1 MKKIFV
7 IFAWSLLSV
16 GVLLTSSAGLIFY
29 NQYQTHREQLA
40 QSDSILPSSD
50 SDLQIA
56 MLESNGEVKG
66 VESIIETEDAREII
80 VANFLERHNS
90 PMKPYEYYGAR
101 LVEIADKNG
110 LDFRLMPAIAMQES
124 NLCKVVNPGA
134 PHNCLGFGIHSRGT
148 LDFESYEAG
157 FERAAREIKE
167 RYVDIGLETP
177 EQIMTKYTPS
187 SPNGAWAESIKQW
200 MAEMRYDDRDKGR
213 SLKTNDNVLDLAQPS
228 TPATEDTLN

>member
-1 MKKIFV
+1 MKKLFIL
-7 IFAWSLLSV
+7 FAWSLLSV
-16 GVLLTSSAGLIFY
+16 GVLLTSAASLIFY
-29 NQYQTHREQLA
+29 NQYQEKLA
-40 QSDSILPSSD
+40 ESKSILPAPS

-56 MLESNGEVKG
+56 ISDNEGELKG
-66 VESIIETEDAREII
+66 VESVIETDDAREII

-124 NLCKVVNPGA
+124 NLCKVTNPGA
-134 PHNCLGFGIHSRGT
+134 PHNCLGFGIHKRGT

-177 EQIMTKYTPS
+177 EEIMRKYTPS
-187 SPNGAWAESIKQW
+187 SNGSWAESVKQW
-200 MAEMRYDDRDKGR
+200 MAEMRYDDRAKGR
-213 SLKTNDNVLDLAQPS
+213 TLKTNDNVLELAQPS
-228 TPATEDTLN
+228 TPSTLLE

>member
-1 MKKIFV
+1 MKKLFIL
-7 IFAWSLLSV
+7 FAWSLLSV
-16 GVLLTSSAGLIFY
+16 GVLLTSAASLIFY
-29 NQYQTHREQLA
+29 NQYQVNIA
-40 QSDSILPSSD
+40 DNNSILPAPS

-56 MLESNGEVKG
+56 ISENEGQVKG
-66 VESIIETEDAREII
+66 VESVIETDDAREII
-80 VANFLERHNS
+80 VANFLERYNS

-101 LVEIADKNG
+101 LVEIADQNG

-124 NLCKVVNPGA
+124 QLCKAVNPGA
-134 PHNCLGFGIHSRGT
+134 PHNCLGFGIHKRGT

-187 SPNGAWAESIKQW
+187 SPNGAWAEAIKQF

-213 SLKTNDNVLDLAQPS
+213 TLKTNDNVLDLAQPS
-228 TPATEDTLN
+228 TPSDQTP

>member
-1 MKKIFV
+1 M
-7 IFAWSLLSV
+7 SV
-16 GVLLTSSAGLIFY
+16 GVLLTSAASLIFY
-29 NQYQTHREQLA
+29 NKYQEKV
-40 QSDSILPSSD
+40 SDNSPILPSSS

-56 MLESNGEVKG
+56 ILDNGGDVKG
-66 VESIIETEDAREII
+66 VEAVIETEDAREII
-80 VANFLERHNS
+80 VANFLERYNS
-90 PMKPYEYYGAR
+90 PMKPYEYYGQR

-124 NLCKVVNPGA
+124 NLCKVTNPGA
-134 PHNCLGFGIHSRGT
+134 PHNCLGFGIHKRGT

-177 EQIMTKYTPS
+177 EEIMRKYTPS
-187 SPNGAWAESIKQW
+187 SNGSWAESIKQW

-213 SLKTNDNVLDLAQPS
+213 TLKTNDNVLDLAQPS
-228 TPATEDTLN
+228 TSSALIPEED

>member
-1 MKKIFV
+1 MQKIFL

-16 GVLLTSSAGLIFY
+16 GVFLTSTAGFIFY
-29 NQYQTHREQLA
+29 NAHQKQLSKMANTFVSPTPEAQTALLNDEGEIKGVSA
-40 QSDSILPSSD
+40 V
-50 SDLQIA
+50 
-56 MLESNGEVKG
+56 LESQ
-66 VESIIETEDAREII
+66 DAREII

-90 PMKPYEYYGAR
+90 PMKPYEYYGEK
-101 LVEIADKNG
+101 LVEIADQNG

-124 NLCKVVNPGA
+124 NLCKVTNPGA

-177 EQIMTKYTPS
+177 EEIMRKYTPS
-187 SPNGAWAESIKQW
+187 SNGSWAESVKQW
-200 MAEMRYDDRDKGR
+200 MAEMRYDDRAKGR
-213 SLKTNDNVLDLAQPS
+213 TLKTNDNVLELARDSS
-228 TPATEDTLN
+228 TSSKVD

>member
-1 MKKIFV
+1 MKKLFIL
-7 IFAWSLLSV
+7 FAWSLLSI
-16 GVLLTSSAGLIFY
+16 GVLLTSAASLIFY
-29 NQYQTHREQLA
+29 NQYQEKLA
-40 QSDSILPSSD
+40 ESKSILPAPS

-56 MLESNGEVKG
+56 ISDNDGEVKG
-66 VESIIETEDAREII
+66 VESVIETDDAREII

-90 PMKPYEYYGAR
+90 PMKPYQYYGAR

-124 NLCKVVNPGA
+124 NLCKVTNPGA
-134 PHNCLGFGIHSRGT
+134 PHNCLGFGIHKRGT

-177 EQIMTKYTPS
+177 EEIMRKYTPS
-187 SPNGAWAESIKQW
+187 SNGSWAESVKQW

-213 SLKTNDNVLDLAQPS
+213 TLKTNDNVLELAQPS
-228 TPATEDTLN
+228 TPSSLLVE

>member
-1 MKKIFV
+1 MKKLFIL
-7 IFAWSLLSV
+7 FAWSLLSV
-16 GVLLTSSAGLIFY
+16 GVLLTSAASLIFY
-29 NQYQTHREQLA
+29 NQYQEKLA
-40 QSDSILPSSD
+40 ESKSILPAPS

-56 MLESNGEVKG
+56 ISDNEGELKG
-66 VESIIETEDAREII
+66 VESVIETDDAREII

-101 LVEIADKNG
+101 LVEIADQNG

-124 NLCKVVNPGA
+124 QLCKAVNPGA
-134 PHNCLGFGIHSRGT
+134 PHNCLGFGIHKRGT

-187 SPNGAWAESIKQW
+187 SPNGAWAEAIKQF

-213 SLKTNDNVLDLAQPS
+213 TLKTNDNVLDLAQPS
-228 TPATEDTLN
+228 TPSDQTP